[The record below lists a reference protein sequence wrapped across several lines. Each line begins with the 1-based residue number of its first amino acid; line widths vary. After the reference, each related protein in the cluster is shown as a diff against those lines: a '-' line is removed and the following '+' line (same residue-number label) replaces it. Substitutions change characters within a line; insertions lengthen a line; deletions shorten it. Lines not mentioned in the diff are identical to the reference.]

1 MSELINDNTKGAAK
15 EHDKTESKL
24 NFCAVHE
31 SDKSV
36 AAPKDRVEDQLAR
49 QLEENEKQI
58 AAAMLR
64 VAHIAGRALGLE
76 HCEEPHHFQTL
87 KTEVLKQA
95 AKNEPAYVEMKKAM
109 C

>member
-1 MSELINDNTKGAAK
+1 MTEHINDSTKSAAK
-15 EHDKTESKL
+15 ETDKSESKL
-24 NFCAVHE
+24 NFCSVHE

-36 AAPKDRVEDQLAR
+36 GAPKDRVEDQLAR
-49 QLEENEKQI
+49 QIEENERQI
-58 AAAMLR
+58 AAAILR

-76 HCEEPHHFQTL
+76 HCEEPEHFQTL
-87 KTEVLKQA
+87 KADVLKHA